1 MRAPRLA
8 FQAQDR
14 PRDVPVVGTAEC
26 GEIEFDEDGVTR
38 RIESMELHLDDVID
52 RVRRPLSLDNRRD
65 VYAIY
70 FRGGSMAPRY
80 EDGELAYVDP
90 KRPPALL
97 DYVIVQLRGPDG
109 AGGERIF
116 RVLAKRLIRK
126 TANYYELEQ
135 FDPPATFRVPREQV
149 AHIHR
154 IIRWDELVA
163 F

>member
-1 MRAPRLA
+1 MS
-8 FQAQDR
+8 
-14 PRDVPVVGTAEC
+14 
-26 GEIEFDEDGVTR
+26 TR
-38 RIESMELHLDDVID
+38 SAR
-52 RVRRPLSLDNRRD
+52 
-65 VYAIY
+65 
-70 FRGGSMAPRY
+70 
-80 EDGELAYVDP
+80 
-90 KRPPALL
+90 PALL

-109 AGGERIF
+109 NDGERIF

-126 TANYYELEQ
+126 TASYFELEQ